1 MKNIQQFQKEV
12 TKRINQISQNENTSI
27 LEAANQFY
35 KTYKN
40 DGMIYIFGT
49 GHSHMLAEEGHFRAG
64 GFAPICPILF
74 SGLMLHE
81 GSLLSGEIE
90 RTVGIA
96 TKVLQNY
103 KLKEKDTLMIFTNS
117 GVNQAPLEA
126 ALYAKEVKCKTIGVS
141 SLDYA
146 KLAPKSKLNK
156 RLDEVVNIY
165 INNHGPPG
173 DTLLSISDTRKVS
186 PFSTISGAFI
196 LNSIISHVA
205 ELCKEEELFPFFIS
219 ANMPN
224 ASQHNEKLLEKYK
237 ARNPH
242 I

>member
-1 MKNIQQFQKEV
+1 MKKIQQFQKEV
-12 TKRINQISQNENTSI
+12 TKRVNQISQNENIYI

-90 RTVGIA
+90 RTVGIT

-126 ALYAKEVKCKTIGVS
+126 AIYAKEVKCKTIGVS

-146 KLAPKSKLNK
+146 KLAPKSKFNK

-165 INNHGPPG
+165 INNHGPQG
-173 DTLLSISDTRKVS
+173 DTLLSISDTQKVS

-196 LNSIISHVA
+196 LNSIIAHVA

-219 ANMPN
+219 ANMTN
-224 ASQHNEKLLEKYK
+224 ASQHN
-237 ARNPH
+237 
-242 I
+242 

>member
-1 MKNIQQFQKEV
+1 MKNIQQFQIEV
-12 TKRINQISQNENTSI
+12 TKRINQISRNENTSI
-27 LEAANQFY
+27 LEAAKQFY

-126 ALYAKEVKCKTIGVS
+126 AIYAKEVKCKTIGVS

-146 KLAPKSKLNK
+146 KLVPKSKFNK

-173 DTLLSISDTRKVS
+173 DTLLSISDTQQVS

-196 LNSIISHVA
+196 LISIIS
-205 ELCKEEELFPFFIS
+205 
-219 ANMPN
+219 
-224 ASQHNEKLLEKYK
+224 KLLFFEL
-237 ARNPH
+237 
-242 I
+242 

>member
-1 MKNIQQFQKEV
+1 
-12 TKRINQISQNENTSI
+12 
-27 LEAANQFY
+27 
-35 KTYKN
+35 
-40 DGMIYIFGT
+40 
-49 GHSHMLAEEGHFRAG
+49 
-64 GFAPICPILF
+64 
-74 SGLMLHE
+74 
-81 GSLLSGEIE
+81 
-90 RTVGIA
+90 
-96 TKVLQNY
+96 
-103 KLKEKDTLMIFTNS
+103 MIFTNS

-146 KLAPKSKLNK
+146 KLAPKSKFNK

-165 INNHGPPG
+165 INNHSPPG
-173 DTLLSISDTRKVS
+173 DTLLSISDTQKVS

-196 LNSIISHVA
+196 LNSIIAHVA

-224 ASQHNEKLLEKYK
+224 ASHHNEKLLEKYK

>member
-90 RTVGIA
+90 RSVGIA
-96 TKVLQNY
+96 TRVLQN
-103 KLKEKDTLMIFTNS
+103 
-117 GVNQAPLEA
+117 
-126 ALYAKEVKCKTIGVS
+126 
-141 SLDYA
+141 
-146 KLAPKSKLNK
+146 
-156 RLDEVVNIY
+156 
-165 INNHGPPG
+165 
-173 DTLLSISDTRKVS
+173 
-186 PFSTISGAFI
+186 
-196 LNSIISHVA
+196 
-205 ELCKEEELFPFFIS
+205 
-219 ANMPN
+219 
-224 ASQHNEKLLEKYK
+224 
-237 ARNPH
+237 
-242 I
+242 